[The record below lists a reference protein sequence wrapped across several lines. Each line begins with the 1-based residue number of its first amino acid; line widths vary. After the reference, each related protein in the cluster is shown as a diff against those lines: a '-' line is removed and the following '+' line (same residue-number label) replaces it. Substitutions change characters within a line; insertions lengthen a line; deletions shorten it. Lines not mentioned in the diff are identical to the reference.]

1 MRIQEGDVARVGCPD
16 PRCVKDNREAA
27 GQEVS
32 QVNFRSPAST
42 LEMVSRKTNTR
53 TR

>member
-27 GQEVS
+27 EQEVS
-32 QVNFRSPAST
+32 
-42 LEMVSRKTNTR
+42 
-53 TR
+53 